1 MNYRNSLF
9 LAIFCFI
16 TQAQTCHAA
25 AKSKSAKEKEKKRY
39 SRICGHDHPS
49 LDNRGYKI
57 IDSLRTFSSASS
69 LEFSS
74 SPQHKSMCW
83 LIHEDKAAVAAGS
96 QKMKERYAL
105 ATLIFATS
113 PEKWETKTNWLTKE
127 SVCQWYGI
135 TCDQWGHVVD
145 IDLGFNALNGLVPS
159 EIALLSYLDGLRLT
173 ANDLQGVIPTAI
185 GHLSNLRVLQLN
197 MNGFFGLIPTTIGKL
212 TNLRELH
219 LYGNYLD
226 GSIPSEVGNM
236 KNLEIFDGY
245 ANFFKGNI
253 PKEIANMKSLKSL
266 FLNDNEL
273 QGSFPSEICSLKLDF
288 YVADCRGFPKEVHC
302 KCCTHCCK
310 DGENPRCKKVESQTA
325 TKKK

>member
-1 MNYRNSLF
+1 MKLVQC
-9 LAIFCFI
+9 LALAVFYLL
-16 TQAQTCHAA
+16 AQTKICSAA
-25 AKSKSAKEKEKKRY
+25 ARTKSAKDKEKSRY
-39 SRICGHDHPS
+39 SRICGYEHPA

-57 IDSLRTFSSASS
+57 IDTLRTFSSASS
-69 LEFSS
+69 LEFTA
-74 SPQHKSMCW
+74 SPQHKAMCW
-83 LIHEDKAAVAAGS
+83 LIHEDKAGVSVGS

-105 ATLIFATS
+105 ATLIFATA

-127 SVCQWYGI
+127 GVCKWYGI
-135 TCDQWGHVVD
+135 TCDNWGHVSDV
-145 IDLGFNALNGLVPS
+145 DLGFNALNGIVPS
-159 EIALLSYLDGLRLT
+159 EIALLMHLEGLRLT
-173 ANDLQGVIPTAI
+173 ANDLQGVIPTSI

-226 GSIPSEVGNM
+226 GGIPTEVGNM
-236 KNLEIFDGY
+236 RNLELFDGY

-253 PKEIANMKSLKSL
+253 PKEIANMRSLKGL
-266 FLNDNEL
+266 LLNDNEL
-273 QGSFPSEICSLKLDF
+273 SGSFPSEICSLKLEY

-310 DGENPRCKKVESQTA
+310 DGENPRCKKMELKA
-325 TKKK
+325 TKK